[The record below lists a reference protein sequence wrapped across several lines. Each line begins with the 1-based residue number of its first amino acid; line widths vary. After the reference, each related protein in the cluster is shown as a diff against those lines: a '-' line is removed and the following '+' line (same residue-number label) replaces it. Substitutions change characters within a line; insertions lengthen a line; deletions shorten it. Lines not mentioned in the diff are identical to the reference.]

1 MVKVLLCAF
10 LFVTVIGCA
19 PVLNRDVMDR
29 GVRDFNPAHLIE
41 TPEVFKD
48 HLFIFGG
55 IIVETKLVET
65 GSQIE
70 ALFVPVDRHGNLAGA
85 SPYRGRFIAHY
96 TRSRGLLD
104 PLIFRRGR
112 EITIAA
118 YFVEVRK
125 GKIDEMDYVYPVF
138 EIEQA
143 HLWEEIRYDPYYW
156 APYPYYYPYPYAY
169 PYPYFPGYPLWYDPW
184 WRPYPGPY
192 RPPPP

>member
-1 MVKVLLCAF
+1 MKRRLLSAV

-29 GVRDFNPAHLIE
+29 GVREFNPAHLIE

-55 IIVETKLVET
+55 MIVDTKLVET
-65 GSQIE
+65 GSQVE
-70 ALFVPVDRHGNLAGA
+70 ALFVPVDRYGNLKDT
-85 SPYRGRFIAHY
+85 SQYQGRLIAHY
-96 TRSRGLLD
+96 PRSKGLLD

-112 EITIAA
+112 EITVAA

-125 GKIDEMDYVYPVF
+125 GKIDDIEYVYPVF
-138 EIEQA
+138 EIDQIY
-143 HLWEEIRYDPYYW
+143 LWEEYRSDPYFW
-156 APYPYYYPYPYAY
+156 PPYSYYYPYPY
-169 PYPYFPGYPLWYDPW
+169 PYYPGYPLWYDPW